1 MPTTSQI
8 LGWTPQE
15 AAAAAF
21 TASGEAGG
29 GNDLG
34 GVLQTIISRR
44 ALNPKSNVVSLVTA
58 PQQFVANDR
67 YTPQQVADPN
77 FGRKVYGNRYAQALA
92 TLENPGLMSGFLQ
105 AGQGATSFRGQA
117 LLKNKLPGDIMFD
130 KSGNFY
136 FDKKP
141 QVANQLIQALGKP
154 APIGLASGAQMPP
167 QAGGNYGATGGFS
180 YANPNPVTAPP
191 AVPATTQPT
200 ISPADFLM
208 SKIMQQALT
217 PVTTPWSAD
226 AGDIQKQLADASK
239 STDYFDTS
247 NLKAFGIKA
256 PILPT
261 MIGQ

>member
-34 GVLQTIISRR
+34 GVLQTIIARR

-77 FGRKVYGNRYAQALA
+77 FGQKVYGSRYAQALA
-92 TLENPGLMSGFLQ
+92 TLENPNLMSGFLQ

-117 LLKNKLPGDIMFD
+117 LLQNKHPDDIMFD

-141 QVANQLIQALGKP
+141 QVANQLIQVLGQP
-154 APIGLASGAQMPP
+154 APIGIASGSQLPAQQQQQQLSSQISP
-167 QAGGNYGATGGFS
+167 QDFATQYASMLKSYGVTPLNLSDMISATNQTIADSQAQQENPFS
-180 YANPNPVTAPP
+180 YTGNVEDVGYGIRP
-191 AVPATTQPT
+191 
-200 ISPADFLM
+200 L
-208 SKIMQQALT
+208 IM
-217 PVTTPWSAD
+217 
-226 AGDIQKQLADASK
+226 AG
-239 STDYFDTS
+239 
-247 NLKAFGIKA
+247 
-256 PILPT
+256 
-261 MIGQ
+261 